1 MENYLEALNESQ
13 REAVAYIDG
22 PSLVVAGA
30 GSGKTRVLTYKVAH
44 LLAHDFEPWSILS
57 LTFTNKAARE
67 MKERIAQQVG
77 EDRARYLWMGTF
89 HSIFS
94 RILRQESAYL
104 GFPSTFTI
112 YDQSDSRNLVKTLVR
127 EMLLDEKKYKPA
139 DIQSRISRAK
149 NALVT
154 PQQYEADRQ
163 NYQQDLHDNI
173 PFFRE
178 IFQKYCD
185 RCKAA
190 GSMDFD
196 DLLVYTHFLF
206 ATNVE
211 VLARYQRQ
219 FRYILVDEYQ
229 DTNYAQ
235 HAIVMQLAA
244 AGTPVC
250 VVGDD
255 AQSIY
260 SFRGAKIDNIL
271 KFQSLFPTTRL
282 FKLEQNYRSTQTIVN
297 AANSLIAKNRDRIQK
312 NVFSKNAT
320 GDPISLIQAY
330 SDVEEG
336 SLISQRIESLCR
348 LEQVQ
353 YNEVVIL
360 YRTNAQSR
368 IFEEALRKRSI
379 PYRIYGGLSF
389 YQRKE
394 IKDLVAYFRL
404 TVNPLDEEAMKRVI
418 NYPTRGIGA
427 TTLTKVIASASSQGV
442 SLWQVI
448 SNLSSDVLSLNKGT
462 VVKLQQF
469 AGLIQGFIDDGN
481 RLDAYAL
488 AEKIAKESGVIAE
501 VYQDRTPENLS
512 RQENIQELMNGLQ
525 GFCEGRREVGEDDR
539 ISMADFLSEVS
550 LLTDQ
555 DTQAEQGPCVT
566 LMTVHAAKG
575 LEFGQVFV
583 VGMEED
589 LFPSAMAGNSPR
601 GIEEERRLFYVAIT
615 RAKER
620 CFLSYAKSRFRYGK
634 MEFSNPSRFLADID
648 DCYVNRVG
656 STAKASHI
664 GSENSMGYG
673 NYRSSMRTEPVPR
686 PVEKQFVP
694 QVSSTAGRLK
704 RVDALN
710 DTKSAAPATNASGLS
725 VGQQVLHE
733 RFGRGQIQALSG
745 AGENAKATIRFENS
759 GEKQLLL
766 RFARIVVIP

>member
-1 MENYLEALNESQ
+1 
-13 REAVAYIDG
+13 
-22 PSLVVAGA
+22 
-30 GSGKTRVLTYKVAH
+30 
-44 LLAHDFEPWSILS
+44 
-57 LTFTNKAARE
+57 
-67 MKERIAQQVG
+67 
-77 EDRARYLWMGTF
+77 
-89 HSIFS
+89 
-94 RILRQESAYL
+94 
-104 GFPSTFTI
+104 
-112 YDQSDSRNLVKTLVR
+112 
-127 EMLLDEKKYKPA
+127 
-139 DIQSRISRAK
+139 
-149 NALVT
+149 
-154 PQQYEADRQ
+154 
-163 NYQQDLHDNI
+163 
-173 PFFRE
+173 
-178 IFQKYCD
+178 
-185 RCKAA
+185 
-190 GSMDFD
+190 
-196 DLLVYTHFLF
+196 
-206 ATNVE
+206 
-211 VLARYQRQ
+211 
-219 FRYILVDEYQ
+219 
-229 DTNYAQ
+229 
-235 HAIVMQLAA
+235 
-244 AGTPVC
+244 
-250 VVGDD
+250 
-255 AQSIY
+255 
-260 SFRGAKIDNIL
+260 KIDNIL

-312 NVFSKNAT
+312 KVFSKNAI
-320 GDPISLIQAY
+320 GDLISLIQAY

-336 SLISQRIESLCR
+336 TLISQRIEGLCR
-348 LEQVQ
+348 LERVQ
-353 YNEVVIL
+353 YNEVAIL

-404 TVNPLDEEAMKRVI
+404 TINPLDEEAMKRVI

-427 TTLTKVIASASSQGV
+427 TTLAKIIASASSQGV

-448 SNLSSDVLSLNKGT
+448 SNLSSDILSLNKGT
-462 VVKLQQF
+462 VAKLQQF
-469 AGLIQGFIDDGN
+469 VALIQGFIDDGN
-481 RLDAYAL
+481 RLDAYTL
-488 AEKIAKESGVIAE
+488 AEKISKESGVIAD

-525 GFCEGRREVGEDDR
+525 SFCEGRREVGEDDR

-555 DTQAEQGPCVT
+555 DTQAENQGPSVT

-583 VGMEED
+583 VGLEED

-648 DCYVNRVG
+648 DCYV
-656 STAKASHI
+656 SKASSTTKTSPI
-664 GSENSMGYG
+664 RREDSLGYG
-673 NYRSSMRTEPVPR
+673 NYRSSMRTEAPSHSA
-686 PVEKQFVP
+686 EKSFMSQT
-694 QVSSTAGRLK
+694 SSRVGHLK
-704 RVDALN
+704 RVDTLN
-710 DTKSAAPATNASGLS
+710 EQKTIASATNISGLA

-745 AGENAKATIRFENS
+745 AGENAKATICFENS

-766 RFARIVVIP
+766 RFARITVVS

>member
-44 LLAHDFEPWSILS
+44 LLAHDFEPWSILA

-77 EDRARYLWMGTF
+77 EERARYLWMGTF

-94 RILRQESAYL
+94 RILRQESIHL
-104 GFPSTFTI
+104 GFPSSFTI
-112 YDQSDSRNLVKTLVR
+112 YDQSDSRNLLKTLVR
-127 EMLLDEKKYKPA
+127 EMALDEKKYKPA

-149 NALVT
+149 NALIT
-154 PQQYEADRQ
+154 PRQYEADRQ
-163 NYQQDLHDNI
+163 NYEQDLHDNI

-178 IFQKYCD
+178 LFQKYCD

-196 DLLVYTHFLF
+196 DLLVYTHLLF
-206 ATNVE
+206 ATNAE
-211 VLARYQRQ
+211 VLTKYQHQ

-235 HAIVMQLAA
+235 HSIVMQLAA
-244 AGTPVC
+244 ANTPVC

-271 KFQSLFPTTRL
+271 KFQTLFPSTRL

-312 NVFSKNAT
+312 KVFSENAI

-348 LEQVQ
+348 LESVK
-353 YNEVVIL
+353 YDEVAIL

-427 TTLTKVIASASSQGV
+427 TTLTKIIASASSQGV

-448 SNLSSDVLSLNKGT
+448 SNLSPDALALNKGT
-462 VVKLQQF
+462 VAKLQQF
-469 AGLIQGFIDDGN
+469 AGLIQSFIDEGN
-481 RLDAYAL
+481 RMDAYAL
-488 AEKIAKESGVIAE
+488 AEKIAKESGVIAD

-525 GFCEGRREVGEDDR
+525 SFCEGRREVGDDDR

-555 DTQAEQGPCVT
+555 DTQAEAQGPSVT

-589 LFPSAMAGNSPR
+589 LFPSAMAGNSAR
-601 GIEEERRLFYVAIT
+601 GLEEERRLFYVAIT

-648 DCYVNRVG
+648 DCYVSRAG
-656 STAKASHI
+656 SSVNTSHI
-664 GSENSMGYG
+664 KSEESMGYG
-673 NYRSSMRTEPVPR
+673 NYRSSMRTESVLR
-686 PVEKQFVP
+686 SAEKVFEP
-694 QVSSTAGRLK
+694 VSSTAGRLK
-704 RVDALN
+704 RVNALSE
-710 DTKSAAPATNASGLS
+710 TKSTPPATNASTLS

-733 RFGRGQIQALSG
+733 RFGRGRIQALSG
-745 AGENAKATIRFENS
+745 AGENAKATICFENS

-766 RFARIVVIP
+766 RFARITVVL